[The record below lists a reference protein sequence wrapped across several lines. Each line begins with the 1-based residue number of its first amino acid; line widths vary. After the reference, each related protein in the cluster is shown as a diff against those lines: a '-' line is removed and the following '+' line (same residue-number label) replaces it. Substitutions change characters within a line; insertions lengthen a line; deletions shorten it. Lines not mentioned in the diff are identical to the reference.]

1 MSEKTVLNVEGM
13 TCSNCALGISRFL
26 EKQGLHEIRVD
37 FTTGEVAFEE
47 VALPQKEEVIK
58 GINKL
63 GYKVLMAEEG
73 SETAKRPLI
82 TSLEIRFLICLLLTI
97 PLMAHMFSGWWLLH
111 SSWFQLALSTPVF
124 IIGMFHFGK
133 SATASLKTGIPN
145 MDVLITI
152 GSAAAYIY
160 SIAGMILFGTANM
173 DYLFFETSATIIT
186 LVLLGNI
193 IEKRS
198 VQQTTTALTEL
209 VALQPRLA
217 NLITITK
224 DLKEHVEVVDISAVK
239 KNDGI
244 LVNQGGVI
252 PVDGKVYWGEAT
264 VDESALTGESV
275 PAYRKNGD
283 PVLAGSIVTDGT
295 IKVVCEKTGQSTA
308 LSGII
313 DLIKEARLSKP
324 EIQKLGD
331 KVSAWFVP
339 IVVAVSV
346 ITFTGAYFI
355 FDISVKQSLMQAIAV
370 LVISCPCAMGLA
382 TPTAVA
388 AGLGR
393 AAQDGILVKGGATLE
408 SFEKIKSIVF
418 DKTGTLTTGAFRITE
433 MATFHISMEE
443 AINILY
449 SIEQHSS
456 HPIAKSIVKEL
467 SSKTT
472 NWISFNEVH
481 EIKGTG
487 IEASDASGNKYLAG
501 SYRSHEL
508 LTSDDSHTV
517 YLSKNNVLV
526 ATVDMQDALKPGIK
540 TVFDELHRQ
549 GIQTMLLSGDTA
561 KRCTEVARELG
572 IKKVFSEQLPAD
584 KARVIQQLKSEGR
597 VIMIGDGI
605 NDAPSLTLA
614 DVGISFGDASK
625 IAVNSAEVIFLNGG
639 IDSLLKIIRTGKLTF
654 QTIRQNLFWAFA
666 YNIIAIPV
674 AAAGFLS
681 PMVAALSMAF
691 SDVIVI
697 GNSIRLKFRK

>member
-47 VALPQKEEVIK
+47 VAPPQKEEVIK

-63 GYKVLMAEEG
+63 GYKVLVPNDSDDA
-73 SETAKRPLI
+73 TASPFFS
-82 TSLEIRFLICLLLTI
+82 SLEIRFLICLVLTI
-97 PLMAHMFSGWWLLH
+97 PLMAHMFSKWWLLH
-111 SSWFQLALSTPVF
+111 NSWFQFALATPVF
-124 IIGMFHFGK
+124 VIGMIHFGK
-133 SATASLKTGIPN
+133 SAVASLKTGIPN
-145 MDVLITI
+145 MDVLITL
-152 GSAAAYIY
+152 GSAAAYFY
-160 SIAGMILFGTANM
+160 SIAGMTWYGTSQMN
-173 DYLFFETSATIIT
+173 YLFFETSATIIT

-198 VQQTTTALTEL
+198 VRQTTTALTEL

-217 NLITITK
+217 NLITIPG
-224 DLKEHVEVVDISAVK
+224 DMKERIETVDIALVK
-239 KNDGI
+239 KNDGV
-244 LVNQGGVI
+244 LVNQGGVV

-275 PAYRKNGD
+275 PVFRKNGD
-283 PVLAGSIVTDGT
+283 QVLAGSIVTDGT
-295 IKVVCEKTGQSTA
+295 IKIVCEKTGESTA

-313 DLIKEARLSKP
+313 DLIKDARLSKP

-339 IVVAVSV
+339 VVVTIAIV
-346 ITFTGAYFI
+346 TFLTAHFI
-355 FDISVKQSLMQAIAV
+355 FDIAAKQSLMQAIAV

-393 AAQDGILVKGGATLE
+393 AAGDGILVRGGATLE
-408 SFEKIKSIVF
+408 SFDTIKSIVF
-418 DKTGTLTTGAFRITE
+418 DKTGTLTTGAFKITE
-433 MATFHISMEE
+433 MATYHISMEE
-443 AINILY
+443 ATNILY

-456 HPIAKSIVKEL
+456 HPVARSIVSEL
-467 SSKTT
+467 TPKAT
-472 NWISFNEVH
+472 NWIAFNEVTEH
-481 EIKGTG
+481 KGTG
-487 IEASDASGNKYLAG
+487 IAATDASGNKYLAG
-501 SYRSHEL
+501 SFRSHAH
-508 LTSDDSHTV
+508 LTQDATHTV
-517 YLSKNNVLV
+517 YLSRNNVLV
-526 ATVDMQDALKPGIK
+526 ATLDMQDAVKPGTK
-540 TVFDELHRQ
+540 EVFQELHKQ
-549 GIQTMLLSGDTA
+549 GIQTVLLSGDTA
-561 KRCTEVARELG
+561 KRCNEVARELG

-584 KARVIQQLKSEGR
+584 KANVIQQLKSEGR

-639 IDSLLKIIRTGKLTF
+639 MDSLLKIIRTGRLTF